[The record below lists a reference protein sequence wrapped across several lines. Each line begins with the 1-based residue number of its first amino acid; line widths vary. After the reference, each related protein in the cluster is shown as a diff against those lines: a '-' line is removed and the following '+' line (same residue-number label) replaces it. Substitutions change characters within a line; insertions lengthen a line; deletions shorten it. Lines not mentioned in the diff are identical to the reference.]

1 MKKRRFIATTSIVL
15 IFSILLS
22 SSVFEASDDGESTA
36 QVVRAPKEGFNE
48 VVETVTEVI
57 GQEEAASLYQE
68 LIAEISPVLG
78 SGEQTIF
85 DLLGAELSTERTL
98 AAVNNVRSSENYV
111 RFTLNNGGSIGYD
124 EALGIVN
131 VKNFNRS
138 EEISHEK
145 SLNAVVET
153 ISRDLSLSDYTI
165 TECGLYQEQQNYYR
179 IVWEKTIDGDAQ
191 SNPYDSV
198 WVLLDSETYQLLY
211 LERYSFEVNATEA
224 QITREEA
231 LNIAAPYFAEQ
242 TGVASAADSQIE
254 ITITYV
260 KPNAVGSADNQT
272 QLTSVVLAYI
282 IKNDYIKATIDAMTG
297 DIISVV

>member
-22 SSVFEASDDGESTA
+22 SSEFAASYDGESTA

-68 LIAEISPVLG
+68 LVAEISPVLG

-145 SLNAVVET
+145 SLNDENEIAKK
-153 ISRDLSLSDYTI
+153 RLRANA
-165 TECGLYQEQQNYYR
+165 QNSTFDDNKNR
-179 IVWEKTIDGDAQ
+179 V
-191 SNPYDSV
+191 
-198 WVLLDSETYQLLY
+198 
-211 LERYSFEVNATEA
+211 F
-224 QITREEA
+224 TREQIGKMSGAE
-231 LNIAAPYFAEQ
+231 FARNEKAIMEQ
-242 TGVASAADSQIE
+242 LKKGLIR
-254 ITITYV
+254 
-260 KPNAVGSADNQT
+260 
-272 QLTSVVLAYI
+272 
-282 IKNDYIKATIDAMTG
+282 
-297 DIISVV
+297 

>member
-1 MKKRRFIATTSIVL
+1 MKKRRFIATTAIVL

-22 SSVFEASDDGESTA
+22 SSVFAASYDGESTA

-68 LIAEISPVLG
+68 LAAEISPVIG

-179 IVWEKTIDGDAQ
+179 IVWEKTVDGDAQ

-211 LERYSFEVNATEA
+211 LERYSFEVNAT
-224 QITREEA
+224 
-231 LNIAAPYFAEQ
+231 
-242 TGVASAADSQIE
+242 
-254 ITITYV
+254 
-260 KPNAVGSADNQT
+260 
-272 QLTSVVLAYI
+272 
-282 IKNDYIKATIDAMTG
+282 
-297 DIISVV
+297 

>member
-68 LIAEISPVLG
+68 LAAEISPVIG

-179 IVWEKTIDGDAQ
+179 IVWEKTVDGDAQ

-211 LERYSFEVNATEA
+211 LERYSFEVNAT
-224 QITREEA
+224 
-231 LNIAAPYFAEQ
+231 
-242 TGVASAADSQIE
+242 
-254 ITITYV
+254 
-260 KPNAVGSADNQT
+260 
-272 QLTSVVLAYI
+272 
-282 IKNDYIKATIDAMTG
+282 
-297 DIISVV
+297 